1 MRTVVRYII
10 LLSILVLASSP
21 FNTAQPA
28 VKAQDD
34 ELTLWIN
41 SAVPDDYTAMLQ
53 PLLDTD
59 EYRWVNELD
68 DAEILVTINDPDA
81 VITSQWLYVPV
92 VSFASTVD
100 QIRAFHIELFW
111 DGDPQVLD
119 EFMVAGDD
127 TLPTLYLTA
136 EVYDA
141 LAEAWGAPHEN
152 SRVEVV
158 PQDALSSILWDN
170 RPFAW
175 SILAFN
181 DLRPEFKALKVN
193 RTDIF
198 AADFTTEDYPLTVS
212 IGISGD
218 DRAVG
223 HLAEDLLDT
232 DLWQATNRDES
243 QITRVVLSG
252 VTAMV
257 RATAHQMEEFG
268 LTYPANGIMP
278 FIADADLM
286 HTSNEVSFSENC
298 PPADRFLGTT
308 IFCSDDRYIDLL
320 NHIGLDVVELTGNH
334 NLDYGAGAFRHTY
347 EIYQNNNIATFGGGL
362 TPEDARDAY
371 ITEHNGNTIAFIGC
385 NVPGPFKALASTDR
399 PGAAPCDEEFLAEEL
414 PRLASEVDVLIMTVQ
429 QWEFYRYSVGQ
440 EQVRQ
445 FTNFANLGADIVIG
459 SQAHQPQGFT
469 FVPRE
474 GQQTAFLHHG
484 LGNLFF
490 DQMAEIGTRQMFLD
504 KLIIYNG
511 EIVSVVL
518 FTGLIEEWC
527 CARPMTDTERVDFLT
542 TIFAASGW

>member
-1 MRTVVRYII
+1 MPKLMRYIWFFLI
-10 LLSILVLASSP
+10 VAIGLSPLLSYKEA
-21 FNTAQPA
+21 AE
-28 VKAQDD
+28 AQDD
-34 ELTLWIN
+34 ALKLWIA
-41 SAVPDDYTAMLQ
+41 SDVPDDYTAMLQ
-53 PLLDTD
+53 PLLDTE
-59 EYRWVNELD
+59 EYRWVNEPD

-81 VITSQWLYVPV
+81 VVTSQWLYVPV
-92 VSFASTVD
+92 TSFASTPD
-100 QIRAFHIELFW
+100 RIRAFHIEQFW
-111 DGDPQVLD
+111 NGSPQVLD
-119 EFMVAGDD
+119 EFMVVGDD

-141 LAEAWGAPHEN
+141 LVAIWDVPNEDSPI
-152 SRVEVV
+152 EVV
-158 PQDALSSILWDN
+158 PPDALSTLLWEN

-193 RTDIF
+193 QTDIF
-198 AADFTTEDYPLTVS
+198 AADFQIENYPLMVP

-232 DLWQATNRDES
+232 GLWQPSNREDS
-243 QITRVVLSG
+243 KLTRVVLSG

-257 RATAHQMEEFG
+257 RATAHQMEEKG
-268 LTYPANGIMP
+268 LTYPANGIMD
-278 FIADADLM
+278 FIDDADIM

-298 PPADRFLGTT
+298 PPADRFQGTT
-308 IFCSDDRYIDLL
+308 IFCSDDRYLELL
-320 NHIGLDVVELTGNH
+320 THIGLDVVELTGNH
-334 NLDYGAGAFRHTY
+334 NLDYGPGAFRHTY
-347 EIYQNNNIATFGGGL
+347 EIYQQNNIATFGGGL

-385 NVPGPFKALASTDR
+385 NVPGPFKALASTER
-399 PGAAPCDEEFLAEEL
+399 PGAAPCDDEFLSEEL
-414 PRLASEVDVLIMTVQ
+414 PRLAQEVDIVIMTVQ

-445 FTNFANLGADIVIG
+445 FTQFANWGADIVIG
-459 SQAHQPQGFT
+459 SQAHQPQGFG

-474 GQQTAFLHHG
+474 GETPAFLHHG

-490 DQMAEIGTRQMFLD
+490 DQMAEIGTRQMFMD
-504 KLIIYNG
+504 KLIIYDG
-511 EIVSVVL
+511 QLLSVDL
-518 FTGLIEEWC
+518 YTGLLEEWC
-527 CARPMTDTERVDFLT
+527 CARPMTETERVDFLN